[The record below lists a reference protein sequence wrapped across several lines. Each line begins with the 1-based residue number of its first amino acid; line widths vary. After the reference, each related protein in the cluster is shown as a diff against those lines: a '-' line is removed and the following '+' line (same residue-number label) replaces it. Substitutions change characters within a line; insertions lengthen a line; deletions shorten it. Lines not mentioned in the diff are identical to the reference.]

1 MAKFA
6 FMSIIYDL
14 HTLHLSQELP
24 VAPASDLKNAFKR
37 VFQQVVLSGPVS
49 ITRNRKREAILL
61 PADLYDQIIRELAS
75 RDPLEVFRK
84 EYDARFAAMQSDEAQ
99 EAYEDAFSASPD
111 ELGQAAVGQ
120 ATDQK

>member
-1 MAKFA
+1 
-6 FMSIIYDL
+6 MSVIHDL
-14 HTLHLSQELP
+14 NSLHLSGELP
-24 VAPASDLKNAFKR
+24 VAPASDLKNAFKG
-37 VFQQVVLSGPVS
+37 VFQKVMVSGPVS

-75 RDPLEVFRK
+75 RDPLEVFRR

-99 EAYEDAFSASPD
+99 GAYEDAFAASPS
-111 ELGQAAVGQ
+111 ELGQAAVAQ